1 MSESPKNQ
9 TQPTL
14 GSIKNKIVA
23 SDLAE
28 ERKNCNFDQEEM
40 SKHLWNGQSDL
51 DRVRGLWDD
60 LVKDP
65 QL

>member
-1 MSESPKNQ
+1 MTDNPKKLS
-9 TQPTL
+9 QPTL

-40 SKHLWNGQSDL
+40 SKHLWNG
-51 DRVRGLWDD
+51 
-60 LVKDP
+60 
-65 QL
+65 